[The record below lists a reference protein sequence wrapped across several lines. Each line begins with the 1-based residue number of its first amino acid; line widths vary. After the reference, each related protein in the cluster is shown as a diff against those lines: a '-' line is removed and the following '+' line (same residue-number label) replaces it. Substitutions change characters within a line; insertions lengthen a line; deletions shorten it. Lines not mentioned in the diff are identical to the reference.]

1 MKTVGTIVLVVVGV
15 VSMLAITFTAA
26 LAQETNL
33 VATAEVPNY
42 WGYEDDNTMA
52 AVQRITSGG
61 SPDSYPVVDGTLVE
75 VPDDPSE
82 SLYYEAM
89 PSGGRPYSR
98 GYADDSIDESLV
110 GVRDFPSD
118 TWVLSYTP
126 SLYYEAWRVPAGQ
139 RM

>member
-82 SLYYEAM
+82 SLYYEA
-89 PSGGRPYSR
+89 
-98 GYADDSIDESLV
+98 
-110 GVRDFPSD
+110 
-118 TWVLSYTP
+118 
-126 SLYYEAWRVPAGQ
+126 WRVPAGQ